1 MRQVLLR
8 LRLDTLFATE
18 SIDGISVVG
27 IGWMVIPWTL
37 ITAWWLWMAQRQ
49 KETATERRALVI
61 NYGLGLAVLGAVC
74 LFAQG
79 GKPGPVIPVFG
90 YGFLVFTGCVLAGQT
105 AGRRARREGIP
116 EQLIWDLAIWLF
128 ISGLVGARLWYV
140 VQYHERVFAGRMTL
154 SEKFFACVNISAGG
168 LVLYGGVG
176 LSLIAITTFAHR
188 HRDQCRPLRLVDL
201 VIPSFFLALA
211 FGRLGC
217 LMNGCC
223 WGDAC
228 SLPWAITFPQ
238 GSVPFRTLVGRG
250 FLAPDAST
258 TFRMHPSQ
266 IYSTLN
272 SIVLAL
278 VTATAFRYSRRHGE
292 TLAIALVTYPIT
304 RLLLEVLRG
313 DELGQFGT
321 SLTISQCF
329 SLLLLTL
336 GLGFT
341 AWLVRQPVPEPSAD
355 FSGVERAPR

>member
-37 ITAWWLWMAQRQ
+37 ITAWWLWMARRQ
-49 KETATERRALVI
+49 EETATERRALVI

-188 HRDQCRPLRLVDL
+188 HRDQCHPLRLVDL

-238 GSVPFRTLVGRG
+238 GSVPFRTLVDRG
-250 FLAPDAST
+250 FLDPDAST

-341 AWLVRQPVPEPSAD
+341 AWLVRQPVPEPSAE
-355 FSGVERAPR
+355 FSGVERTPR